1 MDTALFKFINGLAG
15 KVPFLG
21 KLYSGIANDYFL
33 PIIVVLIL
41 VVLWFGTRDSQ
52 RRIKNQRVVLI
63 ALIAI
68 GIANA
73 LVAITNAFYF
83 RSRPFTALS
92 PNQVH
97 LFFYRPTDS
106 SFSSNFAAVL
116 FAPAITVFITDKR
129 AGTLL
134 LTIAVIGAFGRVFI
148 GIHYPADV
156 LGGAVYGAFAS
167 LVAYWLGKLFNP
179 VLSWLL
185 NLMKTFYLA

>member
-1 MDTALFKFINGLAG
+1 M
-15 KVPFLG
+15 
-21 KLYSGIANDYFL
+21 
-33 PIIVVLIL
+33 VLIL
-41 VVLWFGTRDSQ
+41 VVFWFGTRDSQ

-73 LVAITNAFYF
+73 LVAITNAF
-83 RSRPFTALS
+83 S
-92 PNQVH
+92 PGHVPSLRYH
-97 LFFYRPTDS
+97 LTRYIFSFPDLQFHP
-106 SFSSNFAAVL
+106 FSSNFAAVL
-116 FAPAITVFITDKR
+116 FARPITVFITDKR

>member
-1 MDTALFKFINGLAG
+1 LDTALFKFINGLAG

-41 VVLWFGTRDSQ
+41 VALWFGTRDPQ
-52 RRIKNQRVVLI
+52 RRKKNQRVVLI

-83 RSRPFTALS
+83 RSRPFTVLP

-106 SFSSNFAAVL
+106 SFPSNFATVL
-116 FAPAITVFITDKR
+116 FAPAITVFMTDKR
-129 AGTLL
+129 AGIILL
-134 LTIAVIGAFGRVFI
+134 AIAVIGAFGRVFI
-148 GIHYPADV
+148 GIHYPSDV

-185 NLMKTFYLA
+185 NLMKTFYLV